1 MLITLVYLI
10 NENSWGWEFHGNPVG
25 TVPAS
30 TAGGTG
36 SVPDQGT
43 KILHATWR
51 KQKKKEKKKIR
62 QIVHL
67 RDAIF
72 STHLIIQ

>member
-1 MLITLVYLI
+1 MGTL
-10 NENSWGWEFHGNPVG
+10 
-25 TVPAS
+25 PAS

-36 SVPDQGT
+36 SIPDQGT

-51 KQKKKEKKKIR
+51 KQKKKKEKKIH

>member
-1 MLITLVYLI
+1 MKIHEVGNSMAIQWELSLLLLQGAQVQSLIKELRSCML
-10 NENSWGWEFHGNPVG
+10 HGE
-25 TVPAS
+25 S
-30 TAGGTG
+30 
-36 SVPDQGT
+36 
-43 KILHATWR
+43 K
-51 KQKKKEKKKIR
+51 KKKEKKKIR